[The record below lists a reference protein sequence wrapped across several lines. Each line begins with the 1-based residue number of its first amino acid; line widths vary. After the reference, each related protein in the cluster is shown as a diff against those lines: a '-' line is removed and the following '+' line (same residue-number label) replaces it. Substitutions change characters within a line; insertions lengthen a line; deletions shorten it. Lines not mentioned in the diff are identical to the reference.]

1 MLNSLR
7 HRLLAFVLLM
17 VLCLAAALTSVAWL
31 HARQTAE
38 TAVRQSIERV
48 AADKAAFI
56 QEWLAA
62 RLRALGSLPPG
73 GEQKAA
79 RQQVQAAGGF
89 DETYVAYP
97 DKRIVLS
104 KSQVPEGYDPTGRPW
119 YVSAA
124 ASQGDI
130 LTPPYLDAATKQ
142 PVITFA
148 RAWRQGEQL
157 SAVVGSDISL
167 KRVVDEVLAA
177 QLPGDGHAFLM
188 TRDGVVIAHPAASGA
203 LKRIDE
209 LEPGFDRTAP
219 ADGQIHLRMIA
230 GMPVLTL
237 LRPVG
242 NSNWVMGAMA
252 PLDAAMAPVNEMLG
266 NMLWVLL
273 ACLLLA
279 SVLIWLGVAR
289 LLRGLAVMRDAMRNV
304 ASGEGDLTL
313 SLPVRGH
320 DELAQ
325 IAQAF
330 NQFVAVLRT
339 MFTELRQHAGAL
351 ADTATE
357 LDHNAGQIADDSR
370 TQADELAHTAA
381 TIQQITVSIGQIA
394 EHVGETEHLVSQS
407 RQNAGRS
414 QDGMTA
420 VAGQMRGVV
429 EAVEALQTVMGG
441 LSNKTEAIRGI
452 VSTIHDIAEQTN
464 LLALNAAIEAARAGE
479 QGRGFAVVADEVR
492 KLAERTATATVEI
505 TGIMDQVI
513 DQTGDA
519 VSHVGN
525 ARQRVTHSMA
535 SADAAS
541 AQVADVRAHSDDI
554 AERMRHIKQAT
565 DEQGSAAHDMAQ
577 AAERV
582 NGKTQQTDMHLQDML
597 AIIHLSSMVFWRA
610 AKPCRPWWRVF
621 GCRPA
626 GTGGRKCQTCGLA
639 LHCRA
644 A

>member
-1 MLNSLR
+1 MMLNSLR

-119 YVSAA
+119 YVSAV

-148 RAWRQGEQL
+148 RAWRQGGQL
-157 SAVVGSDISL
+157 TAVAGSDISL

-279 SVLIWLGVAR
+279 SVLIWLSWSSFFEHPDRESA
-289 LLRGLAVMRDAMRNV
+289 
-304 ASGEGDLTL
+304 
-313 SLPVRGH
+313 
-320 DELAQ
+320 
-325 IAQAF
+325 AQACTD
-330 NQFVAVLRT
+330 A
-339 MFTELRQHAGAL
+339 
-351 ADTATE
+351 
-357 LDHNAGQIADDSR
+357 
-370 TQADELAHTAA
+370 
-381 TIQQITVSIGQIA
+381 
-394 EHVGETEHLVSQS
+394 
-407 RQNAGRS
+407 
-414 QDGMTA
+414 
-420 VAGQMRGVV
+420 
-429 EAVEALQTVMGG
+429 G
-441 LSNKTEAIRGI
+441 LSWHCLSNSAGLILP
-452 VSTIHDIAEQTN
+452 SAEF
-464 LLALNAAIEAARAGE
+464 R
-479 QGRGFAVVADEVR
+479 R
-492 KLAERTATATVEI
+492 
-505 TGIMDQVI
+505 
-513 DQTGDA
+513 
-519 VSHVGN
+519 
-525 ARQRVTHSMA
+525 
-535 SADAAS
+535 
-541 AQVADVRAHSDDI
+541 
-554 AERMRHIKQAT
+554 
-565 DEQGSAAHDMAQ
+565 
-577 AAERV
+577 
-582 NGKTQQTDMHLQDML
+582 
-597 AIIHLSSMVFWRA
+597 FW
-610 AKPCRPWWRVF
+610 
-621 GCRPA
+621 
-626 GTGGRKCQTCGLA
+626 L
-639 LHCRA
+639 
-644 A
+644 